1 MIVIK
6 GDNRHSRLIS
16 EYFKNAI
23 NPWNCNSETLYYG
36 IDHGIVIAYHIHDL
50 PKDVIIL
57 TYKDL
62 EEL

>member
-6 GDNRHSRLIS
+6 GDYRHNRLIS

-23 NPWNCNSETLYYG
+23 NSWDCNSENLYYG
-36 IDHGIVIAYHIHDL
+36 IDQGIVIAYYRYEL
-50 PKDVIIL
+50 PKDVTIL